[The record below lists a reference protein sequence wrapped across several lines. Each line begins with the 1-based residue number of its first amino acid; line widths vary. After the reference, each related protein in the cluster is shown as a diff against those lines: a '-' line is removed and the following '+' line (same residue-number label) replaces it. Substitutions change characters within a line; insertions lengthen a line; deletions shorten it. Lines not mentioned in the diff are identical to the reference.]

1 MESTEAANAEWGWLR
16 RTCARSCAVFFLG
29 ELDVGGTTPLSGDER
44 IGELYAQ
51 SSPVGSAQSM
61 TARSR
66 ERKIMAGEA
75 GLEGTQGGVGEGE
88 IIRGWPCCSANFPA
102 SASASLQG
110 TRCPFAG
117 IVAEG
122 GDRQRRGG
130 VTSFALEGNL
140 HKIKSLLL
148 NPDIREVGVGWR
160 I

>member
-16 RTCARSCAVFFLG
+16 RTCARSSAVFFLG

-61 TARSR
+61 AARCR

-75 GLEGTQGGVGEGE
+75 GLEGGVGEGD
-88 IIRGWPCCSANFPA
+88 IIRGWSREGPCGSANFP
-102 SASASLQG
+102 ASASLQG
-110 TRCPFAG
+110 TRCPLP
-117 IVAEG
+117 VLLRRAETDKG
-122 GDRQRRGG
+122 EEG